1 MGGFKVQGK
10 SLQAAQELLDSARA
24 VEEAGA
30 FMVVLEGIPKMLAD
44 VITQKIGIPT
54 MGIGAG
60 AGCDMQVLV
69 AQDMLGMNEW
79 VPKFAK
85 KFADLHTIIIDAYN
99 EYVKESNERTFPDH
113 DTQYNA
119 VIEGIENLK

>member
-1 MGGFKVQGK
+1 
-10 SLQAAQELLDSARA
+10 
-24 VEEAGA
+24 
-30 FMVVLEGIPKMLAD
+30 MLAD

-54 MGIGAG
+54 IGIGAG